1 MSAELDRRALARELR
16 EVAEALHGERW
27 FAMAPPWSGQFVLS
41 GDEDPYAGRF
51 VCCTDPTL
59 HMDEE
64 DLKGYENDDPGER
77 AAFIARC
84 DPATVQAVARALD
97 AALSEREAL
106 EMDLDITKGALE
118 DAREIFEGL
127 QAGGL
132 VPRSG
137 VLKGDEALAMLRLEI
152 ALAAASEAREE
163 GNGGG

>member
-1 MSAELDRRALARELR
+1 MSAELDRRALARELQ
-16 EVAEALHGERW
+16 EAAEALLGERW

-41 GDEDPYAGRF
+41 GDEDPYVGRF

-64 DLKGYENDDPGER
+64 DSKGYENDDPGER

-97 AALSEREAL
+97 AALSEREVL
-106 EMDLDITKGALE
+106 ERENEDLRFMRGIAIDVLAYLN
-118 DAREIFEGL
+118 
-127 QAGGL
+127 
-132 VPRSG
+132 SG
-137 VLKGDEALAMLRLEI
+137 VDVPEFMRRAFADALAGEHPKQS
-152 ALAAASEAREE
+152 AAASEAREE